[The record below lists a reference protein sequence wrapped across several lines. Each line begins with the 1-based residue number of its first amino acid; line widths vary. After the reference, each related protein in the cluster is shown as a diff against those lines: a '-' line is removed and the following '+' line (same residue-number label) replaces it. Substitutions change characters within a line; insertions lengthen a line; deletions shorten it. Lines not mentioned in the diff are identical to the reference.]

1 MAAEASTEGA
11 YVLRRRQPGVSS
23 EKAGANPKPRRPKP
37 KTKERSISRAA
48 ERNYRVHSLLGLA
61 VKQGYGPQDLMTVAI
76 KGFKVSPAV
85 AARLVA
91 EAYELCIQGTSL
103 YDKLRFGAIQ
113 VSRMEHVLR
122 ASLQA
127 KQLQTAL
134 GTLAEINKF
143 LLTIDKFERAQEEIG
158 DGGAGASALSPEEQ
172 EALDREG
179 DF

>member
-1 MAAEASTEGA
+1 M
-11 YVLRRRQPGVSS
+11 SS
-23 EKAGANPKPRRPKP
+23 EKAGANPKPRKPKPKP
-37 KTKERSISRAA
+37 KTKDRSISKAA
-48 ERNYRVHSLLGLA
+48 ERNYRVHALLGLA
-61 VKQGYGPQDLMTVAI
+61 VKEGYGAHDLMTVAT

-91 EAYELCIQGTSL
+91 DAYELCIQSTSL
-103 YDKLRFGAIQ
+103 YDRLRMGAIQ
-113 VSRMEHVLR
+113 VSRMESLLR
-122 ASLQA
+122 RSLQA

-143 LLTIDKFERAQEEIG
+143 ILSIDKFERAQQELG
-158 DGGAGASALSPEEQ
+158 DGGSGAAPLTPEEQ

>member
-1 MAAEASTEGA
+1 M
-11 YVLRRRQPGVSS
+11 SS
-23 EKAGANPKPRRPKP
+23 EKAGANPKPRKAKPKP
-37 KTKERSISRAA
+37 KQKTKDRSISRAA

-61 VKQGYGPQDLMTVAI
+61 VKQGYGPQDLMTVAV

-158 DGGAGASALSPEEQ
+158 DGGAGARALSPEEQ

>member
-1 MAAEASTEGA
+1 MSNET
-11 YVLRRRQPGVSS
+11 
-23 EKAGANPKPRRPKP
+23 AGAKPKPRKAKSKAAKP
-37 KTKERSISRAA
+37 KTKDRSISRAA

-61 VKQGYGPQDLMTVAI
+61 VKQGYGPLDLMTVAT

-103 YDKLRFGAIQ
+103 YDRLRMGAIQ
-113 VSRMEHVLR
+113 VSRMESLLR
-122 ASLQA
+122 ATLQA

-158 DGGAGASALSPEEQ
+158 DGGAGAPPLTPEAQ

>member
-1 MAAEASTEGA
+1 M
-11 YVLRRRQPGVSS
+11 SS
-23 EKAGANPKPRRPKP
+23 NGAGAKPRKAKPKP
-37 KTKERSISRAA
+37 KTTTKDRSISKAA

-61 VKQGYGPQDLMTVAI
+61 VKQGYGPQELMMVAV
-76 KGFKVSPAV
+76 KGFKVTPTV

-91 EAYELCIQGTSL
+91 EAYELCIQSTSL

-113 VSRMEHVLR
+113 VSRLEHVLR
-122 ASLQA
+122 AALQA

-143 LLTIDKFERAQEEIG
+143 LLTIDKFERALEELG
-158 DGGAGASALSPEEQ
+158 DGGAGAKALSPEEQ

>member
-1 MAAEASTEGA
+1 
-11 YVLRRRQPGVSS
+11 VSS
-23 EKAGANPKPRRPKP
+23 DGAGAKPRTAKPKP
-37 KTKERSISRAA
+37 KPKAKTKHRSISKAA

-61 VKQGYGPQDLMTVAI
+61 VKQGYGPQDLMTVAV

-113 VSRMEHVLR
+113 VSRLEHLLR

-127 KQLQTAL
+127 KQLQISSCSPSTSSS
-134 GTLAEINKF
+134 GPRKS
-143 LLTIDKFERAQEEIG
+143 
-158 DGGAGASALSPEEQ
+158 SAMVAPEPNP
-172 EALDREG
+172 
-179 DF
+179 

>member
-1 MAAEASTEGA
+1 M
-11 YVLRRRQPGVSS
+11 SS
-23 EKAGANPKPRRPKP
+23 EKAGANPKPRKPRPKP
-37 KTKERSISRAA
+37 KTKDRSISKAA
-48 ERNYRVHSLLGLA
+48 ERNYRVHALLGLA
-61 VKQGYGPQDLMTVAI
+61 VKEGYGAHDLMTVAT

-91 EAYELCIQGTSL
+91 DAYELSIQSTSL
-103 YDKLRFGAIQ
+103 YDLLRMGSIQ
-113 VSRMEHVLR
+113 VSRMESLLR
-122 ASLQA
+122 RSLQA

-143 LLTIDKFERAQEEIG
+143 ILSIDKFERAQQELG
-158 DGGAGASALSPEEQ
+158 DGGAGAAPLTPEQQ

>member
-1 MAAEASTEGA
+1 M
-11 YVLRRRQPGVSS
+11 SS
-23 EKAGANPKPRRPKP
+23 EKAGANSKPRKAKPKP
-37 KTKERSISRAA
+37 KQKTKDRSISRAA

-143 LLTIDKFERAQEEIG
+143 LLTIDKFERAQEQIG
-158 DGGAGASALSPEEQ
+158 DGGAGAPALSPKEQ

>member
-1 MAAEASTEGA
+1 MSNET
-11 YVLRRRQPGVSS
+11 
-23 EKAGANPKPRRPKP
+23 AGPKPKAQKAKP
-37 KTKERSISRAA
+37 KTKDRSISRAA

-61 VKQGYGPQDLMTVAI
+61 TKQGYGPHDLMTVAT
-76 KGFKVSPAV
+76 KGFKVSPTV

-91 EAYELCIQGTSL
+91 EAYELCIQSTSL
-103 YDKLRFGAIQ
+103 YDRLRFGAIQ
-113 VSRMEHVLR
+113 VSRMESLLR
-122 ASLQA
+122 TSLAA

-143 LLTIDKFERAQEEIG
+143 LLTIDKFERAQEQIG
-158 DGGAGASALSPEEQ
+158 DGGAGAPALNPQEQ

>member
-1 MAAEASTEGA
+1 MSNET
-11 YVLRRRQPGVSS
+11 
-23 EKAGANPKPRRPKP
+23 AGAKPKPRKAKPKAAKP
-37 KTKERSISRAA
+37 KTKDRSISRAA

-61 VKQGYGPQDLMTVAI
+61 VKQGYGPLDLMTVAT
-76 KGFKVSPAV
+76 KGFKVSPPV

-91 EAYELCIQGTSL
+91 EAYELCIQSTSL
-103 YDKLRFGAIQ
+103 YDRLRMGAIQ
-113 VSRMEHVLR
+113 VSRMESLLR
-122 ASLQA
+122 ATLQA

-158 DGGAGASALSPEEQ
+158 DGGAGAPELTPEAQ